1 MWWWRH
7 TCPCTLW
14 CHWCCFWWPLS
25 AWSRCD
31 DSLLLARCH
40 KVVTCD
46 GASPRDSRHTLPGPG
61 PRKRGCTKLH
71 CLTLLQYFIF
81 QVFIATWTIVFLSVD
96 IFLMMKTCFCRYLF
110 WLISICVLCSKQSAS
125 KITNMWIMWSFQ
137 MPPLSTKTSHK
148 SFILWGGENDIIWL
162 LFHKWEVVV

>member
-1 MWWWRH
+1 MNSHLSLHTVVSLVLLLVTTVGLITIWR
-7 TCPCTLW
+7 
-14 CHWCCFWWPLS
+14 LS
-25 AWSRCD
+25 AAGEVSQSCD
-31 DSLLLARCH
+31 LWH
-40 KVVTCD
+40 D

-96 IFLMMKTCFCRYLF
+96 IFLMMTTCFRRYLF

-162 LFHKWEVVV
+162 LFHKWEVAV